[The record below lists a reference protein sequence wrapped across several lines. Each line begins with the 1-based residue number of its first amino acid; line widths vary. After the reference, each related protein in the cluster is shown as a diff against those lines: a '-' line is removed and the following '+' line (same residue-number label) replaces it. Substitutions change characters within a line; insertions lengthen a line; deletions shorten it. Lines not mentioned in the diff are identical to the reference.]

1 MAACRREEE
10 EAVGLWIEVVVVVVD
25 MLKRGIK
32 GVEVAR
38 PLYNWRLV
46 AVSQGSDPDCG
57 RLELAAGMLGGDN
70 DLSDWVIGC

>member
-10 EAVGLWIEVVVVVVD
+10 EAVGLWMEVVVVVVD
-25 MLKRGIK
+25 MLERNQRCG
-32 GVEVAR
+32 GAW